1 MSFTVRFTVAVVA
14 RLPASVATTVSVVWP
29 AKFSATSNSKP
40 FSAALMATTG
50 PAIVIAASASPSPSV
65 NVRPATVASVSFPL
79 PTESRTVSVVSS
91 TSATATAFAPKTR
104 PANEGSVCAA
114 GTVTTGA
121 SFTATTTTCTG
132 TAVADASAPSQAFTV
147 NAASV
152 PFAFAAG
159 VHPRLSPVL
168 TVVLPAVTATPPL
181 VSVPVLTASIRKA
194 KPLLSTSASSAA
206 AARAAW
212 VIVNAVS
219 SVAPVSVLTVAR
231 VGASFTAVSVI
242 WLETTGPLW
251 PFEIRML
258 RTSPSKPSPLL

>member
-1 MSFTVRFTVAVVA
+1 M
-14 RLPASVATTVSVVWP
+14 
-29 AKFSATSNSKP
+29 
-40 FSAALMATTG
+40 AATG
-50 PAIVIAASASPSPSV
+50 PAIVMAASASPSPSV

-91 TSATATAFAPKTR
+91 TSATATAFALALKTR
-104 PANEGSVCAA
+104 PATEGSVCAA

-121 SFTATTTTCTG
+121 SFTAVTTTCTG
-132 TAVADASAPSQAFTV
+132 TAAAEASAPSQAFTV

-152 PFAFAAG
+152 PCAFAAG
-159 VHPRLSPVL
+159 VHTRLSPVL
-168 TVVLPAVTATPPL
+168 TVVLPTVTATPPL
-181 VSVPVLTASIRKA
+181 VSVPVFTASIRKA
-194 KPLLSTSASSAA
+194 NPLLSPSASSAA
-206 AARAAW
+206 AASVVW

-219 SVAPVSVLTVAR
+219 SVAPDSVLIVAR

>member
-1 MSFTVRFTVAVVA
+1 M
-14 RLPASVATTVSVVWP
+14 
-29 AKFSATSNSKP
+29 
-40 FSAALMATTG
+40 AATG
-50 PAIVIAASASPSPSV
+50 PAIVSAASASPSPSV

-91 TSATATAFAPKTR
+91 TSATAIVLVPKIR
-104 PANEGSVCAA
+104 PAKDGSVCAA

-121 SFTATTTTCTG
+121 SFTAVTTTCTG
-132 TAVADASAPSQAFTV
+132 TAVAEGSAPSHAFTE

-159 VHPRLSPVL
+159 VHTRLSPLL

-194 KPLLSTSASSAA
+194 NPLLSPSASSAA
-206 AARAAW
+206 AASVVW

-219 SVAPVSVLTVAR
+219 SVAPDSGLIVAR

>member
-1 MSFTVRFTVAVVA
+1 MA
-14 RLPASVATTVSVVWP
+14 ATE
-29 AKFSATSNSKP
+29 
-40 FSAALMATTG
+40 
-50 PAIVIAASASPSPSV
+50 PAIVSAASASPSPSV

-79 PTESRTVSVVSS
+79 PTESRTFKVVSS
-91 TSATATAFAPKTR
+91 TSATATALVPKIR
-104 PANEGSVCAA
+104 PATEGSVCAA

-121 SFTATTTTCTG
+121 SFTAATTTCTC
-132 TAVADASAPSQAFTV
+132 TAVAEGSAPSHAFTV

-159 VHPRLSPVL
+159 VHPRLSPLL

-194 KPLLSTSASSAA
+194 NPLLSPSASSAA
-206 AARAAW
+206 AASVVW

-219 SVAPVSVLTVAR
+219 SVAPDSGLIVAR